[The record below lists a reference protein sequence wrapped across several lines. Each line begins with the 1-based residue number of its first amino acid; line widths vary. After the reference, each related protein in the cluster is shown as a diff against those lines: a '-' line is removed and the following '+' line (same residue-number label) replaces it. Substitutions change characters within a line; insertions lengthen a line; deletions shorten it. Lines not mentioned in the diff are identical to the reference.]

1 MLGYCCAT
9 ILFRTSKHVY
19 NVVLKVNV
27 ISCCCS
33 IVDSG
38 LLFFCNLVLF
48 SLSLSC
54 FRPKYFEFHTWD
66 SSSNCVYPW
75 FMCTFVFW
83 YVAVA
88 WMQAKA
94 MCVYCVCMRVFEL
107 LYKCINRSKWFP
119 NVQYESLTVIII
131 VDTAENAFEEI
142 KLWESKR
149 DTCIWES
156 VS

>member
-1 MLGYCCAT
+1 MCMGKMLGYCCAT

-94 MCVYCVCMRVFEL
+94 MCVCMYASIWAVVQMHQPFQMVSKCSIRIFNGYYYCWHSG
-107 LYKCINRSKWFP
+107 KCFW
-119 NVQYESLTVIII
+119 
-131 VDTAENAFEEI
+131 
-142 KLWESKR
+142 R
-149 DTCIWES
+149 D
-156 VS
+156 